1 MNRARRIDQ
10 GRNIYRDQAPFHG
23 LSQRGPQDGV
33 EVLDGSSREPTLG
46 ELVVE
51 ETLDAR
57 RIQLG
62 EWHRTE
68 RWKDMDAQELAIA
81 CVRLRAHRGLDRI
94 LQPSDQEL
102 PERLAPACHEK
113 SPLPIRQ
120 RRGHPRGYLVPRSP
134 IDELPPTAVKAK
146 GGAPSAVAASDDRSF
161 AVTASPHRFV
171 PFPSL
176 KMPPPPRLMNT
187 RDESAK

>member
-46 ELVVE
+46 ELIVE

-57 RIQLG
+57 RVQLG

-102 PERLAPACHEK
+102 PDRLAPACHEK
-113 SPLPIRQ
+113 SLLTIRE

-134 IDELPPTAVKAK
+134 IDELPPTALKAE
-146 GGAPSAVAASDDRSF
+146 GGTPSAVAASDD
-161 AVTASPHRFV
+161 
-171 PFPSL
+171 
-176 KMPPPPRLMNT
+176 
-187 RDESAK
+187 